1 METLVMY
8 SDIKSLKDIIAQ
20 DDEFKSIR
28 IMMKESEI
36 IDKFFE
42 IFPHLS
48 KMVEPLKMEKSTLH
62 IYIENA
68 SLRNEVKFHETEIVK
83 KINEYF
89 KEKRVRHIKLF
100 GV

>member
-1 METLVMY
+1 MY
-8 SDIKSLKDIIAQ
+8 NEIKSLKEIVDS
-20 DDEFKSIR
+20 DDEFKSLR

-48 KMVEPLKMEKSTLH
+48 KMVEPLKIEKSTLH

-68 SLRNEVKFHETEIVK
+68 SLRNEIKFHETEIVK

-89 KEKRVRHIKLF
+89 NEKRIRHIKLF